1 MKIYPH
7 PSHEDAMQVSSA
19 SDCTGLI
26 PAGTTDEQEMEMYE
40 ELYDFLPEPAKK
52 QNKPHME

>member
-7 PSHEDAMQVSSA
+7 PKPGDTMQVSSA

-26 PAGTTDEQEMEMYE
+26 PAGTTDEQELEMYE
-40 ELYDFLPEPAKK
+40 ELYDFLPEPAAKP
-52 QNKPHME
+52 NKPHID